1 MASVTSGTVTIG
13 GTVFGAV
20 EADIVLDDGT
30 SWHYAGYYADCGAG
44 VGVCDAPSGD
54 FPGESHMAG
63 SCFMSVIQV
72 PGGFGVSFD
81 DFHGH
86 IGTLGGVF
94 KGALIEL
101 GVGGGTWTQESA
113 EDASELVE
121 GAHLHLEMSHVF
133 EAAKDAGENKAG
145 IAPDYAE
152 SAE

>member
-1 MASVTSGTVTIG
+1 MASVVSGTVTIG

-20 EADIVLDDGT
+20 EADIKLDDGT

-44 VGVCDAPSGD
+44 VGVCNNPTGD
-54 FPGESHMAG
+54 FPGESHMEG

-94 KGALIEL
+94 EGAVIEL
-101 GVGGGTWTQESA
+101 GVGGGKWDKESA
-113 EDASELVE
+113 EDAEPLAEGDRLELDFVHE
-121 GAHLHLEMSHVF
+121 F
-133 EAAKDAGENKAG
+133 EPAKA
-145 IAPDYAE
+145 
-152 SAE
+152 

>member
-1 MASVTSGTVTIG
+1 MASVVSGTVTIG

-20 EADIVLDDGT
+20 EADVKLDDGS

-44 VGVCDAPSGD
+44 VGVCPSPTGD
-54 FPGESHMAG
+54 FPGESHMSG

-94 KGALIEL
+94 EGAVIEL

-113 EDASELVE
+113 EDAAVLVE
-121 GAHLHLEMSHVF
+121 GSTLHLQMEHVF
-133 EAAKDAGENKAG
+133 EPAKDSH
-145 IAPDYAE
+145 
-152 SAE
+152 SATAVSEPA

>member
-20 EADIVLDDGT
+20 EADIKLDDGS
-30 SWHYAGYYADCGAG
+30 SWHYAGFYADCGAG
-44 VGVCDAPSGD
+44 VGVCNNPSGD

-94 KGALIEL
+94 EGAIIEL

-113 EDASELVE
+113 EDATPLEAGRELALRME
-121 GAHLHLEMSHVF
+121 HVF
-133 EAAKDAGENKAG
+133 EPAKDE
-145 IAPDYAE
+145 
-152 SAE
+152 

>member
-1 MASVTSGTVTIG
+1 MASVVSGSVTIG

-20 EADIVLDDGT
+20 EADIKLDDGT

-44 VGVCDAPSGD
+44 VGVCNAPTGD
-54 FPGESHMAG
+54 FPGESHMSG

-94 KGALIEL
+94 IGAIIEL
-101 GVGGGTWTQESA
+101 GVGGGSWTQESDVEHRKALEVGDTLDVQLHHQFAAA
-113 EDASELVE
+113 EEEDSD
-121 GAHLHLEMSHVF
+121 
-133 EAAKDAGENKAG
+133 K
-145 IAPDYAE
+145 
-152 SAE
+152 

>member
-1 MASVTSGTVTIG
+1 MASVVSGSVTIG

-20 EADIVLDDGT
+20 EADVKLDDGT

-44 VGVCDAPSGD
+44 VGVCNSPTGD
-54 FPGESHMAG
+54 FPGESHMSG

-94 KGALIEL
+94 EGALIEL
-101 GVGGGTWTQESA
+101 GVGGGAWTEES
-113 EDASELVE
+113 SEE
-121 GAHLHLEMSHVF
+121 EH
-133 EAAKDAGENKAG
+133 EALKAG
-145 IAPDYAE
+145 DKLDLE
-152 SAE
+152 LHHEFVSTDDEDSDK

>member
-1 MASVTSGTVTIG
+1 MASVTGGTVTIG

-20 EADIVLDDGT
+20 EADITLDDGT

-44 VGVCDAPSGD
+44 VGVCNSPTGD

-63 SCFMSVIQV
+63 ELLHVGDPG

-94 KGALIEL
+94 EGAIVEL

-113 EDASELVE
+113 E
-121 GAHLHLEMSHVF
+121 
-133 EAAKDAGENKAG
+133 EAAWPIEAERPSGHRPEALTFDAAK
-145 IAPDYAE
+145 
-152 SAE
+152 

>member
-13 GTVFGAV
+13 GVVFGAV
-20 EADIVLDDGT
+20 EADIKLDDGS
-30 SWHYAGYYADCGAG
+30 SWHFAGYYADCGAG
-44 VGVCDAPSGD
+44 VGVCNNPSGD

-94 KGALIEL
+94 AGAIIEL
-101 GVGGGTWTQESA
+101 GVGGGAWTQESA
-113 EDASELVE
+113 EDAVALEEGSEL
-121 GAHLHLEMSHVF
+121 HLAMSHVF
-133 EAAKDAGENKAG
+133 EGAKSEDDGA
-145 IAPDYAE
+145 
-152 SAE
+152 

>member
-1 MASVTSGTVTIG
+1 MASVVSGNVTIG

-20 EADIVLDDGT
+20 EADVTLDDGT
-30 SWHYAGYYADCGAG
+30 SWHFVGYYADCGAG
-44 VGVCDAPSGD
+44 VGVCNSPSGD

-94 KGALIEL
+94 EGAVIEL
-101 GVGGGTWTQESA
+101 GVGGGTWTETSGDEVA
-113 EDASELVE
+113 ELVE
-121 GAHLHLEMSHVF
+121 GAELDVHFHHVY
-133 EAAKDAGENKAG
+133 EAAKE
-145 IAPDYAE
+145 
-152 SAE
+152 

>member
-1 MASVTSGTVTIG
+1 MASVVSGSVTIG

-20 EADIVLDDGT
+20 EADVKLDDGT
-30 SWHYAGYYADCGAG
+30 SWHFAGYYADCGVG
-44 VGVCDAPSGD
+44 VGICDDPSGD

-63 SCFMSVIQV
+63 GCFMSVIQV

-94 KGALIEL
+94 KGAVIEL

-113 EDASELVE
+113 EDAASLVE
-121 GAHLHLEMSHVF
+121 GSVLHLEMEHVF
-133 EAAKDAGENKAG
+133 EPAKKLADAE
-145 IAPDYAE
+145 AE
-152 SAE
+152 E

>member
-1 MASVTSGTVTIG
+1 MASVVSGTVTIG

-20 EADIVLDDGT
+20 EADIKLDDGT

-44 VGVCDAPSGD
+44 VGVCNNPSGD
-54 FPGESHMAG
+54 FPGESHMEG

-94 KGALIEL
+94 EGAVIEL
-101 GVGGGTWTQESA
+101 GLGGGKWDEQSA
-113 EDASELVE
+113 EDSTPLAAGDSLV
-121 GAHLHLEMSHVF
+121 LHLEHVL
-133 EAAKDAGENKAG
+133 EPAKE
-145 IAPDYAE
+145 
-152 SAE
+152 

>member
-1 MASVTSGTVTIG
+1 MASVVSGSVTIG

-20 EADIVLDDGT
+20 EADVKLDDGT

-44 VGVCDAPSGD
+44 VGVCNSPSGD
-54 FPGESHMAG
+54 FPGESHMYG

-94 KGALIEL
+94 NGAVIEL
-101 GVGGGTWTQESA
+101 GVGGGAWTKESGA
-113 EDASELVE
+113 EVERAS
-121 GAHLHLEMSHVF
+121 
-133 EAAKDAGENKAG
+133 KAG
-145 IAPDYAE
+145 DKLHVELEHEFAAAVSEDDDDGA
-152 SAE
+152 

>member
-44 VGVCDAPSGD
+44 VGVCNAPTGD

-72 PGGFGVSFD
+72 PGGFGV
-81 DFHGH
+81 
-86 IGTLGGVF
+86 
-94 KGALIEL
+94 
-101 GVGGGTWTQESA
+101 
-113 EDASELVE
+113 
-121 GAHLHLEMSHVF
+121 
-133 EAAKDAGENKAG
+133 
-145 IAPDYAE
+145 
-152 SAE
+152 

>member
-1 MASVTSGTVTIG
+1 MASVTGGTVTIG
-13 GTVFGAV
+13 GTVVGAV
-20 EADIVLDDGT
+20 EADITLDDGS

-44 VGVCDAPSGD
+44 VGVCDAPTGD
-54 FPGESHMAG
+54 FPGESHMSG

-101 GVGGGTWTQESA
+101 GVGGGSWTEESGTPLA
-113 EDASELVE
+113 EGDIIRVHMEHVVQAAPVEDEAS
-121 GAHLHLEMSHVF
+121 S
-133 EAAKDAGENKAG
+133 K
-145 IAPDYAE
+145 
-152 SAE
+152 

>member
-1 MASVTSGTVTIG
+1 MASVTGGTVTIG

-20 EADIVLDDGT
+20 EADITLDDGS

-44 VGVCDAPSGD
+44 VGVCDAPTGD
-54 FPGESHMAG
+54 FPGESHMSG

-86 IGTLGGVF
+86 IGTLDGVF

-101 GVGGGTWTQESA
+101 GVGGGSWTEESGTPLA
-113 EDASELVE
+113 EGDIVRVHAEHVLQSAPVEDDEAS
-121 GAHLHLEMSHVF
+121 
-133 EAAKDAGENKAG
+133 AK
-145 IAPDYAE
+145 
-152 SAE
+152 

>member
-1 MASVTSGTVTIG
+1 MASVVSGTVTIG

-20 EADIVLDDGT
+20 EADVKLDDGS

-44 VGVCDAPSGD
+44 VGVCPSPTGD
-54 FPGESHMAG
+54 FPGESHMSG

-94 KGALIEL
+94 EGAVIEL
-101 GVGGGTWTQESA
+101 GVGGGTWTQVD
-113 EDASELVE
+113 EDDETLGPLVE
-121 GAHLHLEMSHVF
+121 GSMLDVQFHHVF
-133 EAAKDAGENKAG
+133 EAAKDSH
-145 IAPDYAE
+145 
-152 SAE
+152 SATAVSEPA